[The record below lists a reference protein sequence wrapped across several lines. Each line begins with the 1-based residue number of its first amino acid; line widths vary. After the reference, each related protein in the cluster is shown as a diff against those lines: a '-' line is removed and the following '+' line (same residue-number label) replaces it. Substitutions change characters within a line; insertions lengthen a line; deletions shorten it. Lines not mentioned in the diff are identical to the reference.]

1 MQFLEEKKFGNDNSE
16 LFITLYIALKR
27 TNASEKNNK

>member
-1 MQFLEEKKFGNDNSE
+1 MQFLEEKQFGNDNSG

-27 TNASEKNNK
+27 TNAFKKNNE